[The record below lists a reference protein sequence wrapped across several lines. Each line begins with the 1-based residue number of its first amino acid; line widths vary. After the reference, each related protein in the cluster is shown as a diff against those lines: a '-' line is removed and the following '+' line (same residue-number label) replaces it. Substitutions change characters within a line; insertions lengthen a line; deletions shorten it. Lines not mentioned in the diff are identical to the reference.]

1 MIRINR
7 NIRIPDEEI
16 DLEFCRSSGPGGQNV
31 NKVNSAVQLRF
42 DVEGS
47 PSLPGGV
54 KYRLKNLAGSRMTK
68 DGVLVI
74 DARNHRTQERNRAEA
89 IGRFTDLLT
98 EAAKPPKI
106 RKKTRPTAAS
116 RRRRLQSKRRRS
128 EKKKLR
134 KPVRR
139 DRGT

>member
-1 MIRINR
+1 VIRVNR
-7 NIRIPDEEI
+7 NIRIGEDEI

-31 NKVNSAVQLRF
+31 NKVSSAVQLRF
-42 DVEGS
+42 DVDGS

-68 DGVLVI
+68 DGVLII

-89 IGRFTDLLT
+89 IDRLT
-98 EAAKPPKI
+98 EMLREAAKPPKV

-139 DRGT
+139 DRGS